1 METNHIR
8 TIMLVLLL
16 AVLLKATGF
25 SLYFFLFAGLALG
38 IWAYTT
44 LSQINEKFNA
54 ERKKKRD
61 EYKASAAYK
70 VKQKFDAPKTNTSP
84 LADKIE
90 NVRDKKI
97 RLNALRNEL
106 ERK

>member
-25 SLYFFLFAGLALG
+25 SLYFFFFVVVAVC

-54 ERKKKRD
+54 ERKKKRED
-61 EYKASAAYK
+61 YKASAAYK
-70 VKQKFDAPKTNTSP
+70 VKQKLDGPRINTSA
-84 LADKIE
+84 LTDKME
-90 NVRDKKI
+90 NDRDKKK
-97 RLNALRNEL
+97 RLNGLRKEL
-106 ERK
+106 RRK